1 MNFSLN
7 DFVDFL
13 KSTVLKFPTNIDQL
27 KENPLPPFIAI
38 ILLYFLVRRK
48 FKKFFNTILILFIFL
63 FGYFYGIVH
72 PLDNQSV
79 SIAIF
84 AFSSLISL
92 ILLIFI
98 FFVKDEE

>member
-1 MNFSLN
+1 MNFN
-7 DFVDFL
+7 IADFIEFI
-13 KSTVLKFPTNIDQL
+13 KSILFKFPTNTEQL

-38 ILLYFLVRRK
+38 ILLYLLLRRK
-48 FKKFFNTILILFIFL
+48 FKKFLNVIFILFIFL

-72 PLDNQSV
+72 PLENETV

-92 ILLIFI
+92 VLLIFY
-98 FFVKDEE
+98 FFVKDE